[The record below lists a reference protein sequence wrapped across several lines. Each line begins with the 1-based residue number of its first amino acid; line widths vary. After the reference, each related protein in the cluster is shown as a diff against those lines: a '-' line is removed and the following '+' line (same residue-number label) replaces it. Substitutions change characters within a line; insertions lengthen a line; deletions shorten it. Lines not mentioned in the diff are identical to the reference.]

1 MSEEICKGVEILLK
15 RCKTNPQ
22 EIIEE
27 YGRWGQLRDAVFI
40 YKERKDRSQWLRGLS
55 EHEIDLLYQAFSA
68 LYKDVFNSWVMKEL
82 LDDEANHAQTQ
93 SQISG
98 AYTAGLAQSMLQTK
112 QRAVNSI
119 LAQGMA
125 IAGGGGSGGTLYSGS
140 AYHNTAV
147 GSTTTATLS
156 TVETVTK
163 AKKLGLIGTLKKQF
177 QKLV

>member
-1 MSEEICKGVEILLK
+1 MSEEVCKGVEILLK
-15 RCKTNPQ
+15 RFETNP
-22 EIIEE
+22 EEMLDE
-27 YGRWGQLRDAVFI
+27 YGKWSQLRTSVFN
-40 YKERKDRSQWLRGLS
+40 YMEGQKGVRYLYGLTD
-55 EHEIDLLYQAFSA
+55 HEIELLFRAFTSHYRA
-68 LYKDVFNSWVMKEL
+68 QFDNWVMKEL
-82 LDDEANHAQTQ
+82 LDDETDRTQTA
-93 SQISG
+93 G

-125 IAGGGGSGGTLYSGS
+125 IAGGVGSGGTLYSGS

-156 TVETVTK
+156 TVETVSK